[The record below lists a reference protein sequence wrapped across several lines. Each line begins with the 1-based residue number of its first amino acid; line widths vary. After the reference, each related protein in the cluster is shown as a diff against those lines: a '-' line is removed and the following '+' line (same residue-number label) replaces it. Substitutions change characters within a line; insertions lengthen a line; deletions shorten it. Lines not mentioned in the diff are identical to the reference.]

1 MDQNNPI
8 MQSRYGQKTTSKL
21 GLRITAVVG
30 IAIIMG
36 YAAWI
41 AIANA
46 TDLSFQDVGFSIK
59 DPWHAVVEYEISKP
73 TDESVICQIEVLNE
87 QFAIVGYREV
97 LIGPGAVS
105 TQRFQTTVNTTE
117 LGVTGLVKNCQKR

>member
-8 MQSRYGQKTTSKL
+8 LESRYGQKKISKL
-21 GLRITAVVG
+21 PLRITAVVG

-46 TDLSFQDVGFSIK
+46 TDLRFEQIGFSIK
-59 DPWHAVVEYEISKP
+59 DSWHAVVEYEISKP

-87 QFAIVGYREV
+87 QFAIVGFREV
-97 LIGPGAVS
+97 LIGPGTVT
-105 TQRFQTTVNTTE
+105 TQRYQTTVNTIE
-117 LGVTGLVKNCQKR
+117 MAVTGLVKDCQKR